1 MSKMS
6 IIQKLKDGGNILH
19 IPIRR
24 KQMRNRNA
32 LLCLKCKPY
41 VLLKEHLEVKNLSN
55 ALLDEA
61 SGSPSPVNGNR
72 RHCSEI
78 ACKTLLVVY
87 LLYNNNI

>member
-1 MSKMS
+1 M
-6 IIQKLKDGGNILH
+6 KDRGNILH

-41 VLLKEHLEVKNLSN
+41 VLRKEHLKVKNLSN

>member
-1 MSKMS
+1 M
-6 IIQKLKDGGNILH
+6 KDGGNILH

-41 VLLKEHLEVKNLSN
+41 VLLKERLKVKNLRN
-55 ALLDEA
+55 ALVDEA

-72 RHCSEI
+72 RCCSEV
-78 ACKTLLVVY
+78 ACKTLLVVHP
-87 LLYNNNI
+87 LHNNNI